1 MSNDS
6 NGPNKRI
13 LFLIDKFRRG
23 EAAPEEINEI
33 DRWYESVTGKG
44 TTGYTD
50 GMSDAEK
57 TQVRDRLLQRVNQRI
72 YHEAEPQPRRILRQG
87 YVFLA
92 AAVLAGVLAIGI
104 RSYLPRQDVPS
115 AAVSMPV
122 DVEPGGNRA
131 VLTLAD
137 GRKISLTDARKGE
150 LAVQSG
156 FRVTKAA
163 DGQLEYEILDD
174 DRGAEANGEGTSG
187 GGTGGSGT
195 VAGNS
200 TVVRYN
206 LIETPNGGQY
216 RVILPDGSKVWLNAA
231 SSLRYPV
238 SFSAAK
244 DRHVQLTGEAY
255 FEVAKNENKPFLV
268 TSGEQTVKVLGT
280 HFNVNAY
287 ADEPSVKTT
296 LLEGRV
302 EVSLPGNVPPVT
314 LAPGE
319 EAVQQDAG
327 FIVRE
332 ADIAGAV
339 AWKDG
344 VFMFNSTNL
353 RTLMRQL
360 ARWYDVEV
368 RYEGDIAYQ
377 RFFGSIERSYALS
390 EVLEVLKLGNVNF
403 RLERPTRG
411 KTRLVVLPSDR

>member
-1 MSNDS
+1 
-6 NGPNKRI
+6 
-13 LFLIDKFRRG
+13 
-23 EAAPEEINEI
+23 EI

-174 DRGAEANGEGTSG
+174 DRGAEAN
-187 GGTGGSGT
+187 
-195 VAGNS
+195 
-200 TVVRYN
+200 
-206 LIETPNGGQY
+206 
-216 RVILPDGSKVWLNAA
+216 
-231 SSLRYPV
+231 
-238 SFSAAK
+238 
-244 DRHVQLTGEAY
+244 
-255 FEVAKNENKPFLV
+255 
-268 TSGEQTVKVLGT
+268 
-280 HFNVNAY
+280 
-287 ADEPSVKTT
+287 
-296 LLEGRV
+296 
-302 EVSLPGNVPPVT
+302 
-314 LAPGE
+314 
-319 EAVQQDAG
+319 
-327 FIVRE
+327 
-332 ADIAGAV
+332 
-339 AWKDG
+339 
-344 VFMFNSTNL
+344 
-353 RTLMRQL
+353 
-360 ARWYDVEV
+360 
-368 RYEGDIAYQ
+368 
-377 RFFGSIERSYALS
+377 
-390 EVLEVLKLGNVNF
+390 
-403 RLERPTRG
+403 
-411 KTRLVVLPSDR
+411 